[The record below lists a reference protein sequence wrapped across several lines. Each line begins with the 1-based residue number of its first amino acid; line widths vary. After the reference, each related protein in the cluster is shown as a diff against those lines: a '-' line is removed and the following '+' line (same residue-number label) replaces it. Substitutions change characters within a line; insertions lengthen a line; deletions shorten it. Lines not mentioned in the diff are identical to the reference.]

1 MAVFGSRPVPSVS
14 SVALIAHVVSAKAV
28 EDSNGAAE
36 HALPVY
42 LRLPVL
48 FTDILA
54 GSNLFQDA
62 ILAPKVLR
70 LRLCFLSIVHFLFAV
85 DKATK
90 VWLFTLV
97 AFIK

>member
-1 MAVFGSRPVPSVS
+1 MTIFGSRPVVSVS
-14 SVALIAHVVSAKAV
+14 SVALIAHVVSTKAV

-36 HALPVY
+36 HALPVN
-42 LRLPVL
+42 LRLPML

-62 ILAPKVLR
+62 ILAPKVFR
-70 LRLCFLSIVHFLFAV
+70 LRLCFLSIIHFLFAV
-85 DKATK
+85 NKATK
-90 VWLFTLV
+90 VWLFALV